1 MYTAAYACTQI
12 FMHEIVNFGVVF
24 YIFCVLWQNAIYIF
38 GGFHIGGQCGVAL
51 YLADD
56 GQAVDGAPLVL
67 HHRGAHFDDLLL
79 GCVPV
84 LWFAALAVVGIVAH
98 RCAPSFLP

>member
-38 GGFHIGGQCGVAL
+38 GGFHIGIAAYAGNALGGQS
-51 YLADD
+51 
-56 GQAVDGAPLVL
+56 
-67 HHRGAHFDDLLL
+67 R
-79 GCVPV
+79 CVM
-84 LWFAALAVVGIVAH
+84 
-98 RCAPSFLP
+98 